1 MPDETS
7 LYQEL
12 VTLDDRRRRLEMRIA
27 DALNTQRYSADGS
40 AVEAARAEE
49 RRLLGEL
56 DRLLTRVRAV
66 EGQLLQVRRRRPQ

>member
-27 DALNTQRYSADGS
+27 DALNTQRYRADGS
-40 AVEAARAEE
+40 AVETARAEE

-66 EGQLLQVRRRRPQ
+66 EGQLLQARRRRPQ

>member
-40 AVEAARAEE
+40 AVEAARTEE

-56 DRLLTRVRAV
+56 DRLLTRGRAV
-66 EGQLLQVRRRRPQ
+66 E

>member
-12 VTLDDRRRRLEMRIA
+12 VTLDDRRRRLELRIA
-27 DALNTQRYSADGS
+27 DALNTQRYSADLN
-40 AVEAARAEE
+40 AIEAARVEE

>member
-1 MPDETS
+1 VPDETS

-66 EGQLLQVRRRRPQ
+66 EGQLLQTRLRRPQ